1 MHPHV
6 PDLTHHHRPLVAA
19 MAAFALAL
27 LAVAVPTRLA
37 DRTLTFQGA
46 SRSAADVPVATAPAA
61 HPAWIH
67 RPLASPLA
75 SLASA
80 GSRPAPS
87 SG

>member
-6 PDLTHHHRPLVAA
+6 PDLTPHPRPLVAA
-19 MAAFALAL
+19 MAALAIAL

-46 SRSAADVPVATAPAA
+46 PRGTVDVQAATAPTV
-61 HPAWIH
+61 PPVWVD
-67 RPLASPLA
+67 RPLASPLL
-75 SLASA
+75 SLVSA
-80 GSRPAPS
+80 GSRPARS